1 MCLEVSMPEPLPQL
15 PRVRTDPFD
24 PPPEYALLR
33 KESPISRFV
42 WPNGVE
48 GWLVT
53 RYNDVRALLSDSR
66 LSINRFNS
74 PPPNLSAG
82 RKPSVMLPKSLV
94 AMDPPEHTPWRRL
107 IIREMT
113 PRWARSM
120 EPRIAEITRGYLD
133 QIREAGPPT
142 DLVPALNFPVP
153 SKVICDLLGVPDAD
167 HAFFQEQAGIRSEV
181 GAAPERVDAATAA
194 LYSYLDNLVTE
205 KRRANADDLLGRLA
219 RAEIDGEPAPHD
231 IVVGQAMLLLIAGHD
246 TTANMIGLGTAS
258 VLANPALADEL
269 ADPDRAAAL
278 VEEILRMQAII
289 QYGIV
294 RRAVADIEIDGV
306 RIAEG
311 DWVVSSLAS
320 ANRDESRFACPHSIE
335 PTADNAPHVTFGYG
349 VHQCAG
355 QSLARVEVR
364 VVLRELFAA
373 FPTLRSTTPVEELRY
388 REDMFVYGLF
398 ELPVEW

>member
-1 MCLEVSMPEPLPQL
+1 MSLPQL
-15 PRVRTDPFD
+15 PRARTNPFD
-24 PPPEYALLR
+24 PPPEYTVLR

-66 LSINRFNS
+66 LSINRFNA

-107 IIREMT
+107 VIREMT

-120 EPRIAEITRGYLD
+120 EPRITEITRGYLER
-133 QIREAGPPT
+133 IRESGPPV

-153 SKVICDLLGVPDAD
+153 SKVICDLLGVPDSD

-181 GAAPERVDAATAA
+181 GAAPERVDAATGA

-205 KRRANADDLLGRLA
+205 KRAAGADDLLGRLA
-219 RAEIDGEPAPHD
+219 RSEIDGEPAPHD

-246 TTANMIGLGTAS
+246 TTANMIGLGTAT
-258 VLANPALADEL
+258 LLHNRALIDGL
-269 ADPDRAAAL
+269 PDTERASAL

-294 RRAVADIEIDGV
+294 RRAVADIDIDGV
-306 RIAEG
+306 HIAEG

-320 ANRDESRFACPHSIE
+320 ANRDESRYGCPHAVDPSAAN
-335 PTADNAPHVTFGYG
+335 PPHLTFGYG

-364 VVLRELFAA
+364 VVLRELFRA
-373 FPTLRSTTPVEELRY
+373 FPTLRAVTPVEELRY

>member
-1 MCLEVSMPEPLPQL
+1 MSEPLPQL
-15 PRVRTDPFD
+15 PRARVDPFD
-24 PPPEYALLR
+24 PPLEYTLLR

-53 RYNDVRALLSDSR
+53 RYNDVRKLLSDNR
-66 LSINRFNS
+66 LSINRFNA

-120 EPRIAEITRGYLD
+120 EPRLVEITRGYLD
-133 QIREAGPPT
+133 QIRSAGPPA
-142 DLVPALNFPVP
+142 DLVPSLAFPVP
-153 SKVICDLLGVPDAD
+153 SKVICDLLGVPDSD

-181 GAAPERVDAATAA
+181 GAAPERVDAATGA
-194 LYSYLDNLVTE
+194 LYSYLDGLVTE
-205 KRRANADDLLGRLA
+205 KRRTGADDLLGRLA
-219 RAEIDGEPAPHD
+219 RSEIDGVPAPHD

-246 TTANMIGLGTAS
+246 TTANMIGLGAAT
-258 VLANPALADEL
+258 LFQNPSLVPDL
-269 ADPDRAAAL
+269 ADPDRGAAL

-294 RRAVADIEIDGV
+294 RRAVEDVEIDGV
-306 RIAEG
+306 RIAAG

-320 ANRDESRFACPHSIE
+320 ANRDESRYACPHAVDTSQ
-335 PTADNAPHVTFGYG
+335 PNAPHLTFGYG

-373 FPTLRSTTPVEELRY
+373 FPGLRPVTPVEELTY

-398 ELPVEW
+398 SLPVEW

>member
-1 MCLEVSMPEPLPQL
+1 MSQSLPEL
-15 PRVRTDPFD
+15 PRARVNPFD
-24 PPPEYALLR
+24 PPPEYTLLR
-33 KESPISRFV
+33 KEAPISRFV

-53 RYNDVRALLSDSR
+53 RYNDVRALLSDPR
-66 LSINRFNS
+66 LSINRFDS

-107 IIREMT
+107 VIREMT

-120 EPRIAEITRGYLD
+120 EPRLVEITRGYLD
-133 QIREAGPPT
+133 AIREQGPPA
-142 DLVPALNFPVP
+142 DLVPSLAFPVP
-153 SKVICDLLGVPDAD
+153 SRVICDLLGVPDSD

-181 GAAPERVDAATAA
+181 GAAPERVDAATGA
-194 LYSYLDNLVTE
+194 LYAYLDDLVTE
-205 KRRANADDLLGRLA
+205 KRRARTEDLLGRLA
-219 RAEIDGEPAPHD
+219 VAEIDGAPAPHD

-246 TTANMIGLGTAS
+246 TTANMIGLGAAT
-258 VLANPALADEL
+258 LFQNPALVADL
-269 ADPDRAAAL
+269 ADADRGAAL

-294 RRAVADIEIDGV
+294 RRAVADLEIDGV

-320 ANRDESRFACPHSIE
+320 ANRDETRYACPHAVD
-335 PTADNAPHVTFGYG
+335 PAQPNPPHLTFGYG

-373 FPTLRSTTPVEELRY
+373 FPSLRPVTPVEELAY

-398 ELPVEW
+398 ALPVEW